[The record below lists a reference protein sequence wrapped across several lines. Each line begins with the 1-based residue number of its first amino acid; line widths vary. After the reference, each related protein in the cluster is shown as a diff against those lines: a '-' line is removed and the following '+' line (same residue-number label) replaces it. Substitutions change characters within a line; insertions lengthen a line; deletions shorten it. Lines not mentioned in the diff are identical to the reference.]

1 VLRPRSRRGFSLVEL
16 LVVIFI
22 LAIMSIVGVYWIL
35 PAWQRQK
42 TQSAA
47 TDVKVLFQRAVPE
60 MQRRNMR
67 TFIQVGPMIPLG
79 ADPGHVPVFLI
90 GDANQDGVL
99 GAFCKDVGC
108 PDLLIAEY
116 DIKAKPGDQEFS
128 LSEFFVNQVQST
140 LWSDNSTDWLN
151 PRILMCD
158 FQGRAI
164 DTLNGRQIA
173 GPATLVL
180 THVSAVGGGSGGSGA
195 LRHRYV
201 LNINP
206 VWSVRVAKQIK
217 DGTGTWVTQNG

>member
-1 VLRPRSRRGFSLVEL
+1 MRLRASRGFSFIELMVLVGL
-16 LVVIFI
+16 LAVLTI
-22 LAIMSIVGVYWIL
+22 LGGGEIAK
-35 PAWQRQK
+35 AWMRQK

-47 TDVKVLFQRAVPE
+47 TDVKVLFQRALPE

-67 TFIQVGPMIPLG
+67 IFIQVGPMIPLG
-79 ADPGHVPVFLI
+79 ADPGHVPVYLI
-90 GDANQDGVL
+90 GDADQDGVL
-99 GAFCKDVGC
+99 GAFCQDVGC

-128 LSEFFVNQVQST
+128 LSEFFVNQVEST

-164 DTLNGRQIA
+164 DTLTGRQIA

-180 THVSAVGGGSGGSGA
+180 MHVNAVNGSLGPIT
-195 LRHRYV
+195 RYV
-201 LNINP
+201 ININP

-217 DGTGTWVTQNG
+217 DPSSTWVTQNG